1 MLNRHLGLGAGVAV
15 KYQATSEHAAVLLTH
30 GDISRSA
37 ATAPCSHFLNWVKEN
52 ALKILQD
59 ERHADVREMG
69 LWIVTKTTSAKQRA
83 IFVATAEGTEID
95 WGITAEAQNAGKL
108 EVSTSWWRSQKS
120 SEWKSA
126 SDVSQHAL
134 LPLKA
139 SFRSN
144 PVPGE
149 WPGHL
154 HAGNILGTQALLLA
168 GNEAQ
173 ARARQGQT

>member
-1 MLNRHLGLGAGVAV
+1 M
-15 KYQATSEHAAVLLTH
+15 
-30 GDISRSA
+30 
-37 ATAPCSHFLNWVKEN
+37 APLPHFINWVEKN
-52 ALKILQD
+52 APKILQD
-59 ERHADVREMG
+59 ERHADVLEMG

-83 IFVATAEGTEID
+83 IFLAIAKGTEID

-108 EVSTSWWRSQKS
+108 EASTSWWRSQKS

-134 LPLKA
+134 LTPLKA

-144 PVPGE
+144 PVLGE

-154 HAGNILGTQALLLA
+154 HAGNILGT
-168 GNEAQ
+168 
-173 ARARQGQT
+173 